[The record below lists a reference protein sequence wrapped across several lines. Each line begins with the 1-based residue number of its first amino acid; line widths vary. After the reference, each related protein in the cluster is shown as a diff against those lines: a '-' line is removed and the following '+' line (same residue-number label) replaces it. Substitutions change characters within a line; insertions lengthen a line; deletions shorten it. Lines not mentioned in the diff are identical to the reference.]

1 MVSRQRRIGAPGQGR
16 TGVRAGSGGE
26 AAGRWAVAGG
36 SGGGA
41 AEVLAGCAYRGV
53 VRTEH
58 GGPGGGHAAVVAAGL
73 VPVAQLL
80 GDPREVEAEREHQRV
95 AVAPAALAGGVGLF
109 EYAPGGGRV
118 VGLAVQPSQQVA
130 GGQDVLVVLAVRRPG
145 RDDRVGEQAAG
156 AGQITRGAHREGLVL
171 SGDQR
176 GGVGHGSNAAR
187 NRLLSAT
194 HPIFVGADLRKHA
207 ELELMCMIVP
217 GRVQ

>member
-1 MVSRQRRIGAPGQGR
+1 M
-16 TGVRAGSGGE
+16 
-26 AAGRWAVAGG
+26 
-36 SGGGA
+36 
-41 AEVLAGCAYRGV
+41 

-80 GDPREVEAEREHQRV
+80 GDPREVEAEGEHQGV

-118 VGLAVQPSQQVA
+118 VGLAVQPGQQVA

-156 AGQITRGAHREGLVL
+156 AGQVAGGAHREGLVL

-176 GGVGHGSNAAR
+176 GGVGHVSNAAR
-187 NRLLSAT
+187 NRQLRAT
-194 HPIFVGADLRKHA
+194 HTIVMAADLRKRA
-207 ELELMCMIVP
+207 ALVLMCMIVP